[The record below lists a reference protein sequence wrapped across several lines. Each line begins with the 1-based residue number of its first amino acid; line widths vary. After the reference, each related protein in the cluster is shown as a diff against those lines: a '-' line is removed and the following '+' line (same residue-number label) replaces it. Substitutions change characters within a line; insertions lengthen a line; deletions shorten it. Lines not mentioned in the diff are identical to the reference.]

1 VPSNNAYA
9 GWIGFA
15 GLLMIVMGAI
25 DFFEGLIAIIRGGYF
40 YGLTSSNQIIIFD
53 SKTWGWLTL
62 LWGILVLLAGLGLTG
77 GAGWARWFSIIAVSI
92 SILHQLA
99 FVGSAA
105 YPLWS
110 LAVLALSVIIL
121 YALTVHWGDRERI
134 ST

>member
-1 VPSNNAYA
+1 VPSNNAWA

-40 YGLTSSNQIIIFD
+40 ASAGAEGIIIFD

-62 LWGILVLLAGLGLTG
+62 LWGILVLLGGLGLTG
-77 GAGWARWFSIIAVSI
+77 GAGWARWFAIIAVSI

-99 FVGSAA
+99 FVGHAA
-105 YPLWS
+105 YPLWA
-110 LAVLALSVIIL
+110 LAVLALSFMIL
-121 YALTVHWGDRERI
+121 FALTVHWNDRERVG
-134 ST
+134 T